1 MNLSRQLKNSL
12 LIRAIFTFLILSLAV
27 DQSAMAY
34 WVWSPE
40 SGKFVNPEGAVEDA
54 ADQQFDYA
62 MSFYEA
68 HNYEKAVK
76 ELKNLVK
83 KHPAARVA
91 PEAQYKM
98 GTIFEEQNE
107 FYKAFRAYQKIIDN
121 YPNSTRTN
129 EVIERQFKIGN
140 VFLSGKKS
148 KFMGVPILPAL
159 PKAAEVFDQV
169 VKNAPFG
176 EYGDKALLQ
185 LSIAYRRNGQLQKAM
200 ETLQNLVENYPESKL
215 LPDAK
220 FQLGE
225 VSYQMS
231 KNINRSQEGLE
242 TAEEYFESFLAEY
255 PSSNVRKKAKRLKRA
270 IDEKNAEK
278 NFKIAQYYEQ
288 ENFLESAVIYY
299 EDVVR
304 NYPDTSWAAKGKE
317 KLMVFRAPVKY
328 MKGKEESLAS
338 EQARL
343 AMRKKEVEQELK
355 NAAGDEAQIS
365 RLEANLKALSK
376 KEKTFKSKMRS
387 FGKQKVTDIRRR
399 RQALKRKE
407 SELKEKVKTLEKK
420 KKAMKNNTSE
430 DLQNAFAK
438 WSESLRA
445 ESAALQHEK
454 QELERIEGELG
465 ITPSRFHWPFTG
477 RDAVENLRKLNADE
491 FAELVKEKK
500 TWDLRKE
507 ELYDFRK
514 NVLTQL
520 ESLQGEDIEVL
531 SQKKE
536 FQDLLEQHGGELRQK
551 TLDLNKE
558 KADFEALKAG
568 FEIKSKELEARTG
581 KSGWTDFLKTPGKA
595 VKRSLD
601 WMTFSS
607 QDPAARLEEAR
618 QRKARIQAEMERRKS
633 LVQSIRKSFEEELEG
648 KKTGEEAVQPAPESA
663 SEQALPEDVR
673 LKKKIKLVEREIR
686 WRYEEIQDRSR
697 SKKEKM
703 DKLEPLIKQYRSGG
717 SAAARAGDVVTAPAR
732 GVYGFFHAL
741 LFGLKPREETIRSES
756 LQARQNAQAA
766 PDYKR
771 INKLREQVEFES
783 VLIESRAREIE
794 KLKKDLR
801 DLKNQAAKRQGF
813 SYRTV
818 FIEKPGTFLE
828 DMVSS
833 ARKVLP
839 QKERREILIER
850 LDEETRDLQKLEE
863 QDLFLDGKIKEFE
876 VQVAQP
882 AAQTQAS
889 APAATEEETKK
900 KAEEETAAL
909 EKEVAALKQ
918 EVESRGELYAANR
931 KQIQKQL
938 RDFYR
943 SRLSKQMEER
953 FGLTDKS
960 LRHKRKLFVKEK
972 KRTEEELLKIVKK
985 ELKLT
990 NKQQALLIEKKEKLQ
1005 KKMTDFKKKEDYRF
1019 EVLQNDLEELF
1030 DQAQKIQAEKQYLAA
1045 EQKKLSEYLK
1055 SEVGSLEK

>member
-1 MNLSRQLKNSL
+1 MNLFRQLKNNL

-40 SGKFVNPEGAVEDA
+40 SGKFVNPEGAVDDTAE
-54 ADQQFDYA
+54 QQFDYA

-91 PEAQYKM
+91 SEAQYKM
-98 GTIFEEQNE
+98 GTIYEEQNE

-148 KFMGVPILPAL
+148 KFMGVPMLPAL
-159 PKAAEVFDQV
+159 PKAVEVFDQV
-169 VKNAPFG
+169 AKNAPFG

-185 LSIAYRRNGQLQKAM
+185 LSVAYRRSGNLQKAM
-200 ETLQNLVENYPESKL
+200 ETLQNLVENYPESAL

-220 FQLGE
+220 YQLGE

-255 PSSNVRKKAKRLKRA
+255 PNSNVRKKAKRLKRA

-278 NFKIAQYYEQ
+278 NFKIAQYYER

-299 EDVVR
+299 EDVAR
-304 NYPDTSWAAKGKE
+304 NYPDTAWAEKAKE
-317 KLMVFRAPVKY
+317 KLMVFRAPVKF
-328 MKGKEESLAS
+328 MKGKEDALAS
-338 EQARL
+338 EQAQL
-343 AMRKKEVEQELK
+343 ALRKSEMEQALK
-355 NAAGDEAQIS
+355 NAAGDETKVKQ
-365 RLEANLKALSK
+365 LEDNLKVLSK
-376 KEKTFKSKMRS
+376 KEKAFKSRMRT

-399 RQALKRKE
+399 RDALKRKE
-407 SELKEKVKTLEKK
+407 SELKEKIKTLEKK
-420 KKAMKNNTSE
+420 KKVMKNNTSE

-445 ESAALQHEK
+445 EGAALRHEK
-454 QELERIEGELG
+454 DDLGKIEGELG
-465 ITPSRFHWPFTG
+465 IPSARFHLPFTG
-477 RDAVENLRKLNADE
+477 RDNVENLRKMNADE

-514 NVLTQL
+514 NVLAQL
-520 ESLQGEDIEVL
+520 DALQGEDIEVL
-531 SQKKE
+531 SRKKE
-536 FQDLLEQHGGELRQK
+536 FQELLEQHGGELRQK
-551 TLDLNKE
+551 TLDLNQE
-558 KADFEALKAG
+558 RADLEALKSG
-568 FEIKSKELEARTG
+568 FETKSREFQARTG
-581 KSGWTDFLKTPGKA
+581 KSGWSDFLKTPGKA
-595 VKRSLD
+595 AKRSWD
-601 WMTFSS
+601 WITFSS
-607 QDPAARLEEAR
+607 QEPAARLEEAK
-618 QRKARIQAEMERRKS
+618 QKKAGIQGEIEKKKA
-633 LVQSIRKSFEEELEG
+633 LIQSIQKSFEDELQG
-648 KKTGEEAVQPAPESA
+648 KKTVEEAAQPAAENVSD
-663 SEQALPEDVR
+663 QALPEDVR
-673 LKKKIKLVEREIR
+673 LKKQIKLVEREIR
-686 WRYEEIQDRSR
+686 WRYEEIQDRNL
-697 SKKEKM
+697 SKREKM
-703 DKLEPLIKQYRSGG
+703 DKLEALVKTFRSKD
-717 SAAARAGDVVTAPAR
+717 SAVARAGEAVTVPAR
-732 GVYGFFHAL
+732 GAYSFFRAL
-741 LFGLKPREETIRSES
+741 LFGLKPREEVIRSES
-756 LQARQNAQAA
+756 LQAKTNAQAA

-771 INKLREQVEFES
+771 IKKLREQIEFES
-783 VLIESRAREIE
+783 VLIESRAREID
-794 KLKKDLR
+794 KLKKDFR
-801 DLKNQAAKRQGF
+801 ALKNQAEKREGF

-818 FIEKPGTFLE
+818 FIEKPGSFLE
-828 DMVSS
+828 DIVTS
-833 ARKVLP
+833 ARRVLP

-850 LDEETRDLQKLEE
+850 LDEETTELKKLQE
-863 QDLFLDGKIKEFE
+863 QDLFLDGKLKEFE
-876 VQVAQP
+876 TQVSLPAVQAP
-882 AAQTQAS
+882 AS
-889 APAATEEETKK
+889 APAVSEEEARK

-909 EKEVAALKQ
+909 EKEVAAVKQ
-918 EVESRGELYAANR
+918 ETESRQQSYDENR

-938 RDFYR
+938 RNFFR
-943 SRLSKQMEER
+943 SHLSKQMEER

-960 LRHKRKLFVKEK
+960 LRQKRGLYIEER

-985 ELKLT
+985 ELKLV
-990 NKQQALLIEKKEKLQ
+990 NKQQALLVEKKEKLQ
-1005 KKMTDFKKKEDYRF
+1005 SKMTDFKKKEDYRY

-1030 DQAQKIQAEKQYLAA
+1030 DQTQKIRAEKQNLAE